1 MKNEKLTFPPGFFKQ
16 FKTASDLED
25 FFRELYKEGVQQM
38 LQAEMDEHLGYE
50 KYSSKGFHSGNSRNG
65 TSQKTLKTSVGDIP
79 VDIPRDRNSEFEP
92 VVVPK
97 YQTISEKIENAI
109 IGMYSRGMNTRDV
122 EEQIKEI
129 YGVDVSETTVSNITS
144 KMVSAIKEWQSRPLE
159 PVYFAVWMDGISF
172 KIRQNGKI
180 INKTIFLVIGL
191 NKQGLKEVLGMWI
204 NETESASFWMQVLTD
219 LKARGVED
227 ILIASTDNLAGFSQ
241 AIAGAFPKTIVQL
254 CVVHQIRNSL
264 RYVVWKDKKEF
275 VLFLKAIYAAIN
287 RQEAEIALKAFEQK
301 WGAKYGYAVK
311 SWMTNWDLLT
321 QYFDF
326 PLEIRKIIY
335 TTNPIESLNS
345 TIRKYTK
352 NKPLFPDDQAA
363 TKAVFFAI
371 QNIQR
376 KWTQPIRNWG
386 LILNQFLTIFEER
399 CRL

>member
-1 MKNEKLTFPPGFFKQ
+1 
-16 FKTASDLED
+16 
-25 FFRELYKEGVQQM
+25 
-38 LQAEMDEHLGYE
+38 
-50 KYSSKGFHSGNSRNG
+50 
-65 TSQKTLKTSVGDIP
+65 
-79 VDIPRDRNSEFEP
+79 
-92 VVVPK
+92 
-97 YQTISEKIENAI
+97 
-109 IGMYSRGMNTRDV
+109 MYSRGMNTRDV

-144 KMVSAIKEWQSRPLE
+144 KMASAIKEWQSRPLE

-191 NKQGLKEVLGMWI
+191 NKEGLKEVFGMWI

-219 LKARGVED
+219 LKVRGVED

-275 VLFLKAIYAAIN
+275 VLFLKAIYAEIN

-301 WGAKYGYAVK
+301 WGAKYGYAIK

-363 TKAVFFAI
+363 AKVVFFAI